1 MPPLLLP
8 SFLEKKI
15 APPMIAT
22 MTMRTTSPPT
32 IRTVRSRRLS
42 AACCAARASAA
53 FCRASFFESAIN
65 VLPDLA
71 HCARTA

>member
-22 MTMRTTSPPT
+22 MTMRTQAHRQF
-32 IRTVRSRRLS
+32 RTVRSRRLS

-53 FCRASFFESAIN
+53 FCRASS
-65 VLPDLA
+65 
-71 HCARTA
+71 